1 MGVLRAQESGHTL
14 QLPARCLIGRSR
26 ACDLVLAERQVSG
39 QHAALEW
46 NGSKWEVCDLGSRN
60 GTHVNGLRLAAGERV
75 PIRSGAELRFGRDS
89 PAWLLADDGGPSLM
103 AMQLATGASQVAAG
117 GYLVLPDAE
126 HPELAVYQDAH
137 GNWVAETRGEKASLA
152 DRAVL
157 AAADGSMWRVPLPSL
172 GDGTL
177 KENEPPVLLR
187 LLLLRFSFTRDEE
200 HVELRALHGQRCLDL
215 QARAHHYPL
224 LLLARQRLADRAAG
238 LAEPEQGWIRQDDL
252 LKQLRIDENHL
263 HISLHRART
272 QLGKLGV
279 ADVAGLIERRSGT
292 RQLRLGVARVE
303 LVPLDA
309 APTHQAP

>member
-26 ACDLVLAERQVSG
+26 ACDLVLGEPQVSS

-75 PIRSGAELRFGRDS
+75 PIRRGAELRFGRES

-103 AMQLATGASQVAAG
+103 AVQLATGESQLAAG

-126 HPELAVYQDAH
+126 RPEVAVYQDAR
-137 GNWVAETRGEKASLA
+137 GVWVAETRGEQASLE
-152 DRAVL
+152 DRAVI
-157 AAADGSMWRVPLPSL
+157 AVANGAVWRVHLPSL

-177 KENEPPVLLR
+177 KENEPPLLIGM
-187 LLLLRFSFTRDEE
+187 LLLRFSFTRDEE
-200 HVELRALHGQRCLDL
+200 HVELRALHGERCLDL
-215 QARAHHYPL
+215 QARAYHYPL

-238 LAEPEQGWIRQDDL
+238 LAESEQGWIRQDEL
-252 LKQLRIDENHL
+252 LKQLRIDENYL

-279 ADVAGLIERRSGT
+279 ADVAGLVERRSGT
-292 RQLRLGVARVE
+292 RQLRLGVARLE

-309 APTHQAP
+309 AQLAQ